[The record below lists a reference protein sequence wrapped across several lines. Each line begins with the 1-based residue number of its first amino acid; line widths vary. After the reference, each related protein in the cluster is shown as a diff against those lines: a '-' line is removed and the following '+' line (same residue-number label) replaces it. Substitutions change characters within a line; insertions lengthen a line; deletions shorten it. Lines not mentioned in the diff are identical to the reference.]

1 MMGNLAQLER
11 ELLARGYGGR
21 LLADEP
27 LSRHTSFAIGGP
39 ADLFIVAREP
49 EELCELFRVARSLD
63 VPVTVLGAGTNVL
76 VADAGV
82 RGLVIVSD
90 CRRFSM
96 DGGGLLRTQ
105 SGAPL
110 RQLALES
117 VGRGWAGLEWAVGIP
132 GTVGG
137 AVAGNAGAYGGC
149 MAEVVRWVRWL
160 HPERGLEQVDVGELA
175 YGYRTSCIKR
185 EPRRERRPVVLEAAL
200 QLTPGDAQELS
211 CKVDALTAQRK
222 LRTPE
227 GRCAGSVF
235 KRTERYPAGLL
246 IEQAGLKGQ
255 RIGGAEVSTKH
266 ANFVMNVGGASAA
279 DVKALI
285 ELIQERVWVAFGERL
300 EPEIEFVGQ
309 W

>member
-1 MMGNLAQLER
+1 
-11 ELLARGYGGR
+11 
-21 LLADEP
+21 
-27 LSRHTSFAIGGP
+27 
-39 ADLFIVAREP
+39 
-49 EELCELFRVARSLD
+49 
-63 VPVTVLGAGTNVL
+63 
-76 VADAGV
+76 
-82 RGLVIVSD
+82 
-90 CRRFSM
+90 
-96 DGGGLLRTQ
+96 
-105 SGAPL
+105 
-110 RQLALES
+110 
-117 VGRGWAGLEWAVGIP
+117 
-132 GTVGG
+132 
-137 AVAGNAGAYGGC
+137 
-149 MAEVVRWVRWL
+149 
-160 HPERGLEQVDVGELA
+160 
-175 YGYRTSCIKR
+175 
-185 EPRRERRPVVLEAAL
+185 L

>member
-1 MMGNLAQLER
+1 MRDGLAQLAK
-11 ELLARGYGGR
+11 ELAARGYGDR
-21 LLADEP
+21 LLLNEP
-27 LSRHTSFAIGGP
+27 LSLHTSFAIGGP
-39 ADLFIVAREP
+39 ADLFIIARTP
-49 EELCELFRVARSLD
+49 AELCELFQVARGLD
-63 VPVTVLGAGTNVL
+63 VPVLVLGAGTNIL

-90 CRRFSM
+90 CRQFSM
-96 DGGGLLRTQ
+96 DDNGLLSAQ

-117 VGRGWAGLEWAVGIP
+117 ASRGWAGLEWAVGIP

-137 AVAGNAGAYGGC
+137 AVTGNAGAYGGC
-149 MAEVVRWVRWL
+149 MAEIVRWVSWL
-160 HPERGLEQVDVGELA
+160 HPERGLERVDACALE

-185 EPRRERRPVVLEAAL
+185 EPQRERRPVILEVGL
-200 QLTPGDAQELS
+200 QLAPGDAHELS
-211 CKVDALTAQRK
+211 CKIETFTTQRK
-222 LRTPE
+222 LRTPD
-227 GRCAGSVF
+227 GRCAGSIF

-246 IEQAGLKGQ
+246 IEQAGLKGC

-266 ANFVMNVGGASAA
+266 ANFVMNIGGASAA
-279 DVKALI
+279 EVKALI